1 MKVAV
6 GELILCWGDWKHCV
20 EWVSAGH
27 MKEGAGVSERKN
39 RNQQECRVDL
49 VLFSATH
56 GTTHDSA
63 LLAFSRT
70 GLC

>member
-1 MKVAV
+1 ME
-6 GELILCWGDWKHCV
+6 G
-20 EWVSAGH
+20 VSTGH
-27 MKEGAGVSERKN
+27 MKEGAGVSEREN
-39 RNQQECRVDL
+39 RDQQESRVDL

-63 LLAFSRT
+63 LLAFSWT